1 MTSGETLEARVE
13 AAQQWL
19 ETQGVRPRPPPTS
32 GGPRQAGNVQ
42 SGRGGPDPPP
52 RGQLTRQRFAPTA
65 AKTAEPAKPRI
76 PASANPWA
84 ALHNDDDV
92 DDEEAR

>member
-19 ETQGVRPRPPPTS
+19 ETQGVKPRPPPNT
-32 GGPRQAGNVQ
+32 GGPRQADNVQ

-52 RGQLTRQRFAPTA
+52 RGQLT
-65 AKTAEPAKPRI
+65 
-76 PASANPWA
+76 
-84 ALHNDDDV
+84 
-92 DDEEAR
+92 